1 MKFILKIKGT
11 YLLNMLLYFCDCFGD
26 KMNRRSILLFRL
38 LANSKDFISSD
49 VLCKKLD
56 IRPRTLREELKSFK
70 LYIETIAGAK
80 LITKTNSG
88 YKLEIID
95 EDKFYPYMQTIL
107 KEEANQQFIMPVLQD
122 DRVNYIIR
130 KFLGNDDYLKSEDI
144 ADELFIA
151 KSTFSSDLK
160 IVKEKLYEYNLE
172 LESKVGYGLK
182 IQGNELDLR
191 QCISQFFFHNNVPES
206 NITDIKFLENYDL
219 SLKEKIAEIL
229 YSTIKKANFKL
240 TDFGF
245 QNLVIHLIIA
255 KSRISSK
262 TFFDEKQIDQ
272 INIEQTNEYRIAE
285 EIAEQIENDY
295 DISFPKSEIA
305 YIAIHLM
312 GKRVF
317 SQEEDSI
324 IEGSTLNLVRD
335 ILKDVVLHFNISFI
349 GDVDLFTALSLHLQ
363 PLVNRLKYG
372 LQIHNPLV
380 YHIKEKNPLA
390 YDIALVAYK
399 VIQNKFNCDFNENEV
414 GYIALH
420 FQLAL
425 QRNTQLK
432 KQNILV
438 ICASG
443 AGTAHI
449 LMNKVQT
456 IFKDQIGNI
465 DHGSAFAL
473 DEMDLSEYSLIL
485 TTIPLYK
492 NYDIPIIQVN
502 YDLDNDDI
510 ENVMKT
516 LSSATSNPDFIN
528 KAFRKELFFSN
539 LKLDSKELIIH
550 KMCNELSKMTNL
562 PHEFEKSVLEREK
575 LASTDLGNQVAIP
588 HPMRLMLDESF
599 VVVAHL
605 EKPILWGKHK
615 VSVVF
620 LLALQKENSE
630 NVDNLSKAIL
640 SFTQNDEVINNF
652 KAHLNYESFLQIM
665 NDLYINHSMLPS
677 ESIFG

>member
-1 MKFILKIKGT
+1 
-11 YLLNMLLYFCDCFGD
+11 MLLYFCDCFGD

-95 EDKFYPYMQTIL
+95 EDKFYRYMQTIL

-272 INIEQTNEYRIAE
+272 KNIEQTNEYRIAE
-285 EIAEQIENDY
+285 EIAEQIENYY

-335 ILKDVVLHFNISFI
+335 ILKDVVLHFNISFM
-349 GDVDLFTALSLHLQ
+349 GDVELFTALSLHLQ

-372 LQIHNPLV
+372 LQIQNPLV

-390 YDIALVAYK
+390 YDTALVAYK

-516 LSSATSNPDFIN
+516 LSSATCNPDFIN
-528 KAFRKELFFSN
+528 KAFQKELYFSN

-550 KMCNELSKMTNL
+550 KMCNELSKVTNL

-630 NVDNLSKAIL
+630 NVDSLSKAIL
-640 SFTQNDEVINNF
+640 SFTQNDDLINNF

>member
-1 MKFILKIKGT
+1 
-11 YLLNMLLYFCDCFGD
+11 MLLYFCDCFGD

-70 LYIETIAGAK
+70 LDIETIAGAK

-219 SLKEKIAEIL
+219 SLKEKIAAIL

-272 INIEQTNEYRIAE
+272 KNIEQTNEYRIAE
-285 EIAEQIENDY
+285 EIAEQIENYY

-335 ILKDVVLHFNISFI
+335 ILKDVVLHFNISFM
-349 GDVDLFTALSLHLQ
+349 GDVELFTALSLHLQ

-516 LSSATSNPDFIN
+516 LSSATCNPDFIN
-528 KAFRKELFFSN
+528 KAFQKELYFSN

-550 KMCNELSKMTNL
+550 KMCNELSKVTNL

-640 SFTQNDEVINNF
+640 SFTQNDDLINNF